1 MTQKELQDMTE
12 LIEYMRLCV
21 MNTSEKEKDKCTRI
35 LKILEK
41 KRNRKNVIL
50 KAITTVSAIVFLVSV
65 MSIDSE
71 SYIPYYTASISL
83 LWIILFVIANKDTFL
98 A

>member
-1 MTQKELQDMTE
+1 MTD
-12 LIEYMRLCV
+12 LIEYMRMEV
-21 MNTSEKEKDKCTRI
+21 MNTSGKEQEKCIRI

-50 KAITTVSAIVFLVSV
+50 KAITTVSAIVFLASV
-65 MSIDSE
+65 MFIDSE
-71 SYIPYYTASISL
+71 SCIPYYTASISL
-83 LWIILFVIANKDTFL
+83 LWLILFVIANKDTFL